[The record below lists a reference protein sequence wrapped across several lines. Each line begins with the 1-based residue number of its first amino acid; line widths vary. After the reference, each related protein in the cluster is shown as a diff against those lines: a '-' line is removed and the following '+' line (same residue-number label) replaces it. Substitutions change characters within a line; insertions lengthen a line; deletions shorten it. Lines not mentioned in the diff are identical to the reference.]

1 MSASSRTWPNV
12 TFIHEGIL
20 SVGDNVALLLN
31 HSALGYSLGTFEL
44 HGLNPVDLLTWLP
57 WYLII
62 YLYCHDD

>member
-12 TFIHEGIL
+12 TFIHEGIV

-44 HGLNPVDLLTWLP
+44 HGLNPVDT
-57 WYLII
+57 I
-62 YLYCHDD
+62 YLVAMVFNYSPLLS